1 MPELHSANAR
11 LDMDLAEHKGN
22 GMGKVWL
29 LMGAT
34 RCISAKIAKAVQAA
48 PAAEFHRSAAEGAR
62 MEGLGP

>member
-1 MPELHSANAR
+1 MAKRSR
-11 LDMDLAEHKGN
+11 LDMDIAGHKGN

-29 LMGAT
+29 LTGAT
-34 RCISAKIAKAVQAA
+34 RGIGAEIAKAVQEA